1 MLNINRQ
8 VIDIPMSKYFKI
20 LDQMSISWKECPS
33 DFGQLLAN
41 EKANYEALLYW
52 KILNII

>member
-20 LDQMSISWKECPS
+20 LDQMSISWKECPF

-41 EKANYEALLYW
+41 EEANYEALLYW
-52 KILNII
+52 KILDII